1 MSPQPLL
8 LRSALLLALIAT
20 LGACG
25 KEEPK
30 PQRPPAEVA
39 VISVSARTIPA
50 PTTRIAVVE
59 SSRQVD
65 VVARVSGFL
74 ETIAYREGEPVRE
87 GQVMFEMDKKPFIA
101 QLESAKG
108 ELQAQQARLWT
119 AEANLKRIKPLAE
132 QNAVSQSDLDKAT
145 GDQRAAEAAVF
156 AAQANV
162 KQAELNLGYATV
174 RAPVTGLAGQSK
186 QRQGAYLNAQAES
199 AGLTYVAQL
208 DPIWVSFSVSQ
219 NELAARQEEVTSG
232 RLQVPP
238 DTQYVVEALLPDGK
252 LFPHKGRVDFA
263 DPSFNQQTGTFMV
276 RASLPN
282 PKSELRP
289 GMFVTLRL
297 LGAQRLNAILVPQKA
312 VQQSA
317 NGHMVW
323 LVNKEGL
330 AEPRPV
336 LVGEWVG
343 QEWVIERGLAAGEK
357 LVVDG
362 FQKLAPGAPVK
373 PVDAAA
379 LAQTPPAKPA
389 AGAEAP
395 AKPK

>member
-1 MSPQPLL
+1 MPHFPSI
-8 LRSALLLALIAT
+8 LRSVLTLALLAGLV
-20 LGACG
+20 ACS
-25 KEEPK
+25 KEEAK
-30 PQRPPAEVA
+30 PQRPVPEVGVLTATAVTIPEVA
-39 VISVSARTIPA
+39 
-50 PTTRIAVVE
+50 TRIAVTE
-59 SSRQVD
+59 SSRQVN

-74 ETIAYREGEPVRE
+74 ENIAYKEGELVRE

-145 GDQRAAEAAVF
+145 GEQRAAEAAVF
-156 AAQANV
+156 AARANV
-162 KQAELNLGYATV
+162 EQAELNLSYATI
-174 RAPVTGLAGQSK
+174 RAPVTGLSGQSN

-199 AGLTYVAQL
+199 ASLTYVAQL
-208 DPIWVSFSVSQ
+208 DPIWISFSVSQ
-219 NELAARQEEVTSG
+219 NELAERQEKVAKG
-232 RLQVPP
+232 KLQVPA
-238 DTQYVVEALLPDGK
+238 DRNYVVEAVLPDGTAY
-252 LFPHKGRVDFA
+252 PHKGRLDFA

-289 GMFVTLRL
+289 GMFITARL
-297 LGAQRLNAILVPQKA
+297 LGAQRPNAILVPQKA
-312 VQQSA
+312 VQQGS

-336 LVGEWVG
+336 VVGEWVG
-343 QEWVIERGLAAGEK
+343 QEWVIEQGLAAGEK

-362 FQKLAPGAPVK
+362 FQKLAPGIPVK

-379 LAQTPPAKPA
+379 PTQGTPAKPA

>member
-1 MSPQPLL
+1 MSPIVPRAVCLF
-8 LRSALLLALIAT
+8 ALIAG

-25 KEEPK
+25 KQEAK

-39 VISVSARTIPA
+39 VITVSATTIPEVA
-50 PTTRIAVVE
+50 TRIATVE
-59 SSRQVD
+59 SSRQVE

-74 ETIAYREGEPVRE
+74 ENIAYREGELVRE
-87 GQVMFEMDKKPFIA
+87 GQVMFEMDKKPFVA

-119 AEANLKRIKPLAE
+119 AAANLKRIKPLAE

-145 GDQRAAEAAVF
+145 GDQRAAEAAVYS
-156 AAQANV
+156 AQANV
-162 KQAELNLGYATV
+162 KEAELNLGYATI
-174 RAPVTGLAGQSK
+174 RAPVTGLAGQSQ
-186 QRQGAYLNAQAES
+186 QREGAYLNAQAAS
-199 AGLTYVAQL
+199 ATLTYVARL

-219 NELAARQEEVTSG
+219 NELAERQEQVSKG

-238 DTQYVVEALLPDGK
+238 DTQYVVEALLPDGR
-252 LFPHKGRVDFA
+252 LFPHKGRLDFA

-297 LGAQRLNAILVPQKA
+297 LGAQRPNAILVPQKA

-336 LVGEWVG
+336 VVGEWVG
-343 QEWVIERGLAAGEK
+343 QEWVIEQGLSAGEK
-357 LVVDG
+357 LVVEG

-379 LAQTPPAKPA
+379 AAQTAPAKPA

-395 AKPK
+395 AKQK

>member
-1 MSPQPLL
+1 MPSHPVLHI
-8 LRSALLLALIAT
+8 ALLVLIAG
-20 LGACG
+20 LNACA

-30 PQRPPAEVA
+30 PQRPAPEVA
-39 VISVSARTIPA
+39 VITVTARTIPEVVS
-50 PTTRIAVVE
+50 RIAITE

-74 ETIAYREGEPVRE
+74 DTIVYREGELVRE
-87 GQVMFEMDKKPFIA
+87 GQVMFEMDKKPFLA
-101 QLESAKG
+101 QLESARG

-156 AAQANV
+156 SAQANV
-162 KQAELNLGYATV
+162 KQAELNLGYATI
-174 RAPVTGLAGQSK
+174 RAPATGLAGQSK
-186 QRQGAYLNAQAES
+186 QRQGAYLNAQAQS
-199 AGLTYVAQL
+199 AELTYVAQL
-208 DPIWVSFSVSQ
+208 DPIWISFSVSQ
-219 NELAARQEEVTSG
+219 NELAEREERVAKG
-232 RLQVPP
+232 KLQLPEKKN
-238 DTQYVVEALLPDGK
+238 YVVEAVLPDGAVY
-252 LFPHKGRVDFA
+252 PHKGRVDFA

-289 GMFVTLRL
+289 GMFVTARL
-297 LGAQRLNAILVPQKA
+297 LGAQRPNAILAPQKT
-312 VQQSA
+312 VQQSS

-336 LVGEWVG
+336 VVGEWVG
-343 QEWVIERGLAAGEK
+343 EDWVIEQGLSAGEK
-357 LVVDG
+357 LVVEG

-379 LAQTPPAKPA
+379 LAQTAPAKPA
-389 AGAEAP
+389 AGPEAP
-395 AKPK
+395 AKQK

>member
-1 MSPQPLL
+1 M
-8 LRSALLLALIAT
+8 
-20 LGACG
+20 
-25 KEEPK
+25 
-30 PQRPPAEVA
+30 
-39 VISVSARTIPA
+39 ISVSARTIPA